1 MKKIFLV
8 FILMFLL
15 NINVYAETADEV
27 FDKLLTNGVLE
38 ISAIKPETL
47 PEEDFYI
54 NSYIIK
60 TLGSQYA
67 GSMSCNEDLSKCNLN
82 VFKWNEFGT
91 ADDIDTREVKVVW
104 KENDLEAE
112 KIVDDIIK
120 KIDDKRAG
128 AERYYFD
135 VTDLNVINYHY
146 NSSKASYDALNNAI
160 NFSTELKELVGS
172 GNIFYLL
179 DNRAGDGAPFVSI
192 GFGGFTLYYDNVIY
206 GLISDLGTRIYNVLY
221 VPDNTENTS
230 DAYIA
235 AVQKRIDEYLGK
247 NKAKVEVGG
256 KLEDYEYCGSLVDDF
271 SHLGDESKMGDYYYK
286 ITMGNST
293 YDFIIIRDSSKMQI
307 PTHST
312 TDIKTNITISS
323 DSSEVPLDT
332 MIKANVID
340 KNHDDYKKIVEKL
353 KVNDVQIYDLKLF
366 SNITQDYISKLLNG
380 NFMVT
385 VPIDEKLRDKVL
397 YAYYIDEK
405 NDVVEKYPI
414 KITGNYG
421 TFETKHFSVYTI
433 AEDIDALEKEESSET
448 LGETNIPNVPKTFD
462 GLQKY
467 TMLVFLSVIGVIVV
481 YNELKKQNR

>member
-1 MKKIFLV
+1 MKRIFL
-8 FILMFLL
+8 IITLMFVFTL
-15 NINVYAETADEV
+15 NVYAETADEV

-47 PEEDFYI
+47 SEEDFYI

-67 GSMSCNEDLSKCNLN
+67 GSISCNEDLSVCDLN

-91 ADDIDTREVKVVW
+91 SEDIDTREVKVVW

-120 KIDDKRAG
+120 KIDDKRVG

-146 NSSKASYDALNNAI
+146 NSSKATYDVLNNAI

-179 DNRAGDGAPFVSI
+179 DNRAGDEEPFVST
-192 GFGGFTLYYDNVIY
+192 GFGGFTLYYDDVIY
-206 GLISDLGTRIYNVLY
+206 GLVEPLGTKVYNILY

-235 AVQKRIDEYLGK
+235 AVQKRIDEYLGS
-247 NKAKVEVGG
+247 NKVKVEVGG
-256 KLEDYEYCGSLVDDF
+256 KLEDYVFWDSPVDDF

-293 YDFIIIRDSSKMQI
+293 YDFVIIRDSSKMQN

-312 TDIKTNITISS
+312 TDIKTNISISS

-332 MIKANVID
+332 MIKASVID
-340 KNHDDYKKIVEKL
+340 ENHNDYKKIVEKL
-353 KVNDVQIYDLKLF
+353 KVTDAQIYDLKLF
-366 SNITQDYISKLLNG
+366 SNMTQDYISKLTNG
-380 NFMVT
+380 NFKVT

-397 YAYYIDEK
+397 YAYYIDE
-405 NDVVEKYPI
+405 NTGNIEKYHIEPN
-414 KITGNYG
+414 GNYG

-433 AEDIDALEKEESSET
+433 AENLDVKADDLST
-448 LGETNIPNVPKTFD
+448 ETNVPDVPKTFD
-462 GLQKY
+462 DLHR
-467 TMLVFLSVIGVIVV
+467 SIIVV
-481 YNELKKQNR
+481 CISVLGFVILSREFKKQNR